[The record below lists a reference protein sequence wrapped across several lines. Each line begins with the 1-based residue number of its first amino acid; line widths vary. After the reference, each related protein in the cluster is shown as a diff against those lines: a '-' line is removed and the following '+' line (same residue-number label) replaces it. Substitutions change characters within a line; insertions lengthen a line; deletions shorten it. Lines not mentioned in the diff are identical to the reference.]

1 MRRLQAL
8 RYFKGSGF
16 PIPSDAP
23 FRSISFI
30 RELIFL
36 SVFLSSICHCKYS
49 SQAISDQS
57 LFIVSLDQLMRSTL
71 SFFKLFK
78 TSVKLGKIFSVLSR
92 FQHRIVL
99 FQAHNNDILFVF
111 SRYNNSFIII
121 GRLIA
126 IAFKVIAKCGI
137 VYF

>member
-57 LFIVSLDQLMRSTL
+57 LFIISLYQLMRSSL
-71 SFFKLFK
+71 FCFKLFNA
-78 TSVKLGKIFSVLSR
+78 SVDLSKVLGVSSR
-92 FQHRIVL
+92 FHHGIVL
-99 FQAHNNDILFVF
+99 FQAHDNDILFVF
-111 SRYNNSFIII
+111 SRYDNSFIII

-126 IAFKVIAKCGI
+126 IAFKIIANRGI
-137 VYF
+137 VYC